1 MTVDALRDL
10 GYTVVHAGSG
20 GEALQALEKHQ
31 SVALLFTD
39 IVMPEISGRELAD
52 RALKKR
58 PDLKV
63 LYTTGYTRNAVVH
76 NGIVDPGT
84 AFLQKPF
91 TVQQLAA
98 KVRQT
103 IAG

>member
-1 MTVDALRDL
+1 MTVDSLRDL

-20 GEALQALEKHQ
+20 REALRALEIQ
-31 SVALLFTD
+31 ESVALLFTD
-39 IVMPEISGRELAD
+39 IVMPEMSGRELAD
-52 RALKKR
+52 RALKNR

-91 TVQQLAA
+91 TLQLAA